1 MPKNAET
8 FTRVDCEEYE
18 EANDNV
24 TENLETTVEEC
35 HMRAGSPLS
44 SQNPVGYNP
53 PKNGLI
59 ASALE
64 IPNSVCFSFEQVDP
78 QLRTTP
84 LLYSTEKTAVQD
96 EKHSGLCIKLQK
108 NLPTSQGLEFTK
120 SDNQGQFSNPTSVLS
135 SSKQYKEVLID
146 GFAILSFKT
155 MGDMLE
161 FTKLSESQN
170 PGLAPISEQTYKR
183 ARRCGMP
190 KRKRTKAFLK
200 QTPSQTSASNDLLN
214 HRRHYHHHH
223 HHHHNHLYH
232 NSHLP
237 SKKSQP
243 SEHQHSYVYKSH
255 YETNRLSSLIH
266 LSPNNESFDTKSKIN
281 KTITNINNNIHHS
294 CEVNNIS
301 HHVEENTNHDVL
313 RYRDESPQYSPYCFT
328 SNLSINNTITNSIP
342 STTTTII
349 DSTNSNDRTFTPP
362 NYSHHQNHHQHPLNH
377 NNHSTL
383 MTMPKIEHIY
393 SKKNIQ
399 SPEYSS
405 VSPLNHSNLLSSSP
419 SQDCRLM
426 SGMWNSLPN
435 KPDTISLQKTDKITY
450 GKNFESNNVKP
461 CPKVAVCEPSKRSVD
476 SVSSS
481 KSHCHQ
487 FSVAALTDEVMHPSH
502 ADECYKPQTVIS
514 KSPKYSGTSKKRTYR
529 KSEQRDSTNLHEK
542 HLHNHNECD
551 KQYMHSKSEYSAHT
565 NRCSIV
571 DNSRNNKSSN
581 PTVIDSV
588 KGATSFLTTV
598 STNHHPDQLHDSISR
613 YSSFMANH
621 HLNSLPSS
629 LHNSFDSLPYHPCH
643 LPPRALGESKSCG
656 SQVSQF
662 KPASSSKSLSNLAP
676 PLFVP
681 SNPFSSHQNLLKQFM
696 GIDSETANQ
705 LFSDPRFMEI
715 YALTIASLSNN
726 NDASTSDPRIS
737 FSNHENTIIPT
748 LVNNSGNQN
757 NATYQDRNGGSV
769 GQSRVDPSLNTNIS
783 SPHCGL
789 NGGNSSG
796 IQNKLHPSSNMLFSG
811 SRFPLASG
819 AGSSPHI
826 ITSNSST
833 NRFILSNPESLS
845 VNGSSQMIGR
855 SQAVLAAAYAD
866 RELVSS
872 SLSNPT
878 LTRVKS
884 SSQGSMMSNSISAAS
899 SPLNNSPPLPATISN
914 INYCL
919 PNNRNVQ
926 NFNNIL
932 PNSIIQR
939 HHLTSLSQSMGLLE
953 SLTSTAYNNSKS
965 NPIGLT
971 PSQPDVIINKNLGSY
986 PLKLFNGD
994 VHNPVSSSSS
1004 MSNHDNH
1011 NMELYKPEYLLSE
1024 LFHRP
1029 NLPRSLPLI
1038 QQPSSYTAPSE
1049 FLRPCFIPDTQ
1060 SFPGSKINFTLN
1072 SSFTPSSPQLQSVA
1086 QPMYFPMRGSH
1097 ALNRSDKTNYSGIL
1111 HLPVHGDKLYGRWAD
1126 AHIRIALFIQHCKS
1140 TQRSQ
1145 SPVVSSSMFSAS
1157 RLPIRPGVKRLNQG
1171 IHSSIPSV
1179 SIGPVNYN
1187 SSRINTESM
1196 NVNNRSAH
1204 LPQPL
1209 PLPPHHPATNY
1220 SVNSNNNGPPFPGNT
1235 TSDLSFW
1242 GHLFNEFLNNLSKEF
1257 LNSTPDCKD
1266 AQLAILQNFY
1276 SQMSQI
1282 NPSLLGSLPKSLDF
1296 PSLIST
1302 VSSSRLPNS
1311 LSMPSGSSVNIS
1323 SLNFPLTNQSNFLPA
1338 FSSSSCVRPTVLPSS
1353 PTPMNVPLSSLST
1366 NLLNNNDLKRR
1377 RTDSSSMEVNFN
1389 HLPSFPLR
1397 FPNLPRPP
1405 NFVPRVTASHQ
1416 HQQHSLP
1423 HAPPPAHS
1431 DMTSVAANL
1440 LNGFRL
1446 PESFLNLSH
1455 PVPPPPVPN
1464 DFTTYP
1470 FSSST
1475 SLNASFLSNDK
1486 NVRSLNTITTTTN
1499 TSNSSNLV
1507 SINPW

>member
-1 MPKNAET
+1 MQKNAET
-8 FTRVDCEEYE
+8 FTRVDCEEYK
-18 EANDNV
+18 EAKDNA
-24 TENLETTVEEC
+24 TESLETRVEEC
-35 HMRAGSPLS
+35 HMRTGSPLS
-44 SQNPVGYNP
+44 SQNPVGCNP

-64 IPNSVCFSFEQVDP
+64 IPNSVCLSFEHVDP

-84 LLYSTEKTAVQD
+84 LLHSAEKTAVQD
-96 EKHSGLCIKLQK
+96 EKHSGLCIKIQK
-108 NLPTSQGLEFTK
+108 DLPISQGLEFTEIE
-120 SDNQGQFSNPTSVLS
+120 NQGQFNSPVNVLS
-135 SSKQYKEVLID
+135 SSKQHKEVLID

-155 MGDMLE
+155 MHDMLE
-161 FTKLSESQN
+161 FTKLNESQN
-170 PGLAPISEQTYKR
+170 PGMAPISEQTYKR

-200 QTPSQTSASNDLLN
+200 QTLKL
-214 HRRHYHHHH
+214 
-223 HHHHNHLYH
+223 
-232 NSHLP
+232 
-237 SKKSQP
+237 QP
-243 SEHQHSYVYKSH
+243 SEHQYSYAYKSH
-255 YETNRLSSLIH
+255 YETNSLSPLIH
-266 LSPNNESFDTKSKIN
+266 LSPNNESPDTKPKIN
-281 KTITNINNNIHHS
+281 KAITNMNNNIQHS
-294 CEVNNIS
+294 CEVNNMS
-301 HHVEENTNHDVL
+301 LHVEENINHDVL
-313 RYRDESPQYSPYCFT
+313 RYRDESPQYNPYCFT
-328 SNLSINNTITNSIP
+328 SNLSINNAITNSIP
-342 STTTTII
+342 SNTTTITNA
-349 DSTNSNDRTFTPP
+349 TNSNDKTFTSP
-362 NYSHHQNHHQHPLNH
+362 NYSHHQNHHQHPLHH

-383 MTMPKIEHIY
+383 MTMPKIEHTY

-405 VSPLNHSNLLSSSP
+405 VSSLNHSNLSSSSP

-426 SGMWNSLPN
+426 SGMWNSLTN
-435 KPDTISLQKTDKITY
+435 KTDITSLQKTDKITY
-450 GKNFESNNVKP
+450 GKNLESNNVKP
-461 CPKVAVCEPSKRSVD
+461 GPKVAVCEPSKQSVD

-487 FSVAALTDEVMHPSH
+487 FSVAALTDEVMHPTH
-502 ADECYKPQTVIS
+502 ADKCYKLQTVIS
-514 KSPKYSGTSKKRTYR
+514 KSPKYSGTSKKRAYR
-529 KSEQRDSTNLHEK
+529 KSEQRDSTNLHDK
-542 HLHNHNECD
+542 YLHNHNDYD
-551 KQYMHSKSEYSAHT
+551 KQYMHSKSEYSAHK

-571 DNSRNNKSSN
+571 DNNRNNKSSN
-581 PTVIDSV
+581 STIIDSV
-588 KGATSFLTTV
+588 KGETSFLTTV
-598 STNHHPDQLHDSISR
+598 STNHHSNQLHDSVSR
-613 YSSFMANH
+613 YSSLMANH

-629 LHNSFDSLPYHPCH
+629 LRNSFDSLPYHPRH
-643 LPPRALGESKSCG
+643 LPPRALMESKSCG

-662 KPASSSKSLSNLAP
+662 KPTTSSKSLPDLAP
-676 PLFVP
+676 PSFVS
-681 SNPFSSHQNLLKQFM
+681 SNPFFSHQNLLKQFM

-715 YALTIASLSNN
+715 YALTMATLSNN
-726 NDASTSDPRIS
+726 NDASACDPRIS
-737 FSNHENTIIPT
+737 FSNHENTIMPT
-748 LVNNSGNQN
+748 SIDNTGNQN
-757 NATYQDRNGGSV
+757 NDNYQDRNGSNV
-769 GQSRVDPSLNTNIS
+769 GQSRVDPSLNTNMS

-789 NGGNSSG
+789 LHGSNSSG
-796 IQNKLHPSSNMLFSG
+796 VQNKLHHCSNMLLSS

-819 AGSSPHI
+819 AGSSSHI
-826 ITSNSST
+826 NTANSST
-833 NRFILSNPESLS
+833 NRFVPSNSESLS
-845 VNGSSQMIGR
+845 VGGSSQMIGR
-855 SQAVLAAAYAD
+855 SQATLATAYAD

-878 LTRVKS
+878 LGRVKS
-884 SSQGSMMSNSISAAS
+884 SSQGLMMNNSISAAP
-899 SPLNNSPPLPATISN
+899 SPLNNSLPLPTTISN
-914 INYCL
+914 ISYCL

-926 NFNNIL
+926 NFNNVV
-932 PNSIIQR
+932 PNPIIQH

-971 PSQPDVIINKNLGSY
+971 PSPSDVIINKNLGPY

-1004 MSNHDNH
+1004 VSNHDNH
-1011 NMELYKPEYLLSE
+1011 NMEMHKPEYMLSE
-1024 LFHRP
+1024 LLHRS
-1029 NLPRSLPLI
+1029 NLAHSLPLI
-1038 QQPSSYTAPSE
+1038 QQPPSYTAPSE
-1049 FLRPCFIPDTQ
+1049 FLRPCFVPDTP

-1072 SSFTPSSPQLQSVA
+1072 SSFMPSSPQLQSVA
-1086 QPMYFPMRGSH
+1086 QPMYFPMRGNH

-1111 HLPVHGDKLYGRWAD
+1111 HRPVHGDKLYGRWAD

-1140 TQRSQ
+1140 TQRPQ
-1145 SPVVSSSMFSAS
+1145 SPPVVSSSMFSAS
-1157 RLPIRPGVKRLNQG
+1157 RLPIRPVVKRLNQG
-1171 IHSSIPSV
+1171 IYSSIPSL
-1179 SIGPVNYN
+1179 SIGPANYN
-1187 SSRINTESM
+1187 SSRINIGSM

-1204 LPQPL
+1204 LSQPP
-1209 PLPPHHPATNY
+1209 PLPPHHPATIY
-1220 SVNSNNNGPPFPGNT
+1220 SMSSNNNGPPFPGSA

-1266 AQLAILQNFY
+1266 AQLAILQNLY
-1276 SQMSQI
+1276 SQMSQM
-1282 NPSLLGSLPKSLDF
+1282 NPSLLGSFPKSLDF

-1302 VSSSRLPNS
+1302 VSSSRLLNS
-1311 LSMPSGSSVNIS
+1311 SPMPSGSSVNVS

-1338 FSSSSCVRPTVLPSS
+1338 FSSSCVRSTALPSS

-1366 NLLNNNDLKRR
+1366 NLPNNNDLKRR

-1405 NFVPRVTASHQ
+1405 NFVPRATASHQ

-1431 DMTSVAANL
+1431 DMSSVAANL

-1446 PESFLNLSH
+1446 PESFFNLSH

-1470 FSSST
+1470 FSSSA
-1475 SLNASFLSNDK
+1475 SINASFLSNDK
-1486 NVRSLNTITTTTN
+1486 NLRSLNTITTTPN